1 MKQFWESKYKPVD
14 TTFPQSPTST
24 PPSSAK
30 TSNKPA
36 NEFTSFLNKQK
47 AKAIAKVTEKTRATS
62 EDEYTRYCAEDVEWT
77 DDPIAWWLQ
86 PVQQVKYPNLSK
98 MAINVLSIPAMS
110 ADVERL
116 FSSAGLTLLDRRNR
130 MGTELLEALECLK
143 SWLKIKE
150 FDLDGD
156 NLGIAS
162 QTERQGCGD
171 NNSSDINI
179 EGSNT
184 RDSLID

>member
-1 MKQFWESKYKPVD
+1 VD

-47 AKAIAKVTEKTRATS
+47 AKAIAKVTEKTRAIS
-62 EDEYTRYCAEDVEWT
+62 ENKYTRYCEEDVEWT

-86 PVQQVKYPNLSK
+86 PVQQAKYPNLSK

-116 FSSAGLTLLDRRNR
+116 FSSAGLTLSDCRNC
-130 MGTELLEALECLK
+130 MGTELLEALERLK

-150 FDLDGD
+150 FDLDGND
-156 NLGIAS
+156 LGIAS
-162 QTERQGCGD
+162 RTERRRCG
-171 NNSSDINI
+171 SDSGSDVNI
-179 EGSNT
+179 GGSDT
-184 RDSLID
+184 RDSLMD